1 MRQSAKSFEPKSIFG
16 ILTIG
21 LILLIVAFSLGGAG
35 MIVMQYHE
43 LRSKD
48 GAATEVVRM
57 RNGVFAI
64 LDVVRAHDAVEAAL
78 LEGHLNG
85 AAGAQLHEAADLL
98 FARAES
104 FHDRAGKTPSESAQR
119 VITVL
124 NSMVASLD
132 NMMATPDR
140 ISTHTERLRD
150 TIKKTSAA
158 LVNYYDDHRKL
169 HIRAVARQENLLRQ
183 LVQTTLGLILMF
195 MVITIIA
202 IFLWRAEFLGRIHR
216 RRAEERANRL
226 AYFDALTGLPNR
238 TSFMKAASKI
248 MGTSPSPALFLID
261 LDDFKLVNDTHGH
274 HVGDAMLQLVGT
286 RLSGIFG
293 QNGGIAA
300 RLGGDEFAAILPN
313 GGKSQVLE
321 NFVQNV
327 IDQLAVP
334 EMHDGVKLLP
344 RISLGAATPEML
356 EPTEAPSLDALMRAA
371 DYALYEAKSAGR
383 FTGRIYDREMA
394 ATIAERRELK
404 QEMPTALKQGEFFV
418 EYQPQFNLHTGELHG
433 FEALARWRR
442 NGGVVPPGVF
452 IEIAEEDDFIIA
464 LDAWV
469 LREALTQ
476 GAVWNAAS
484 LAPVQISANLSAR
497 NFRSPSLI
505 ADISKALGES
515 GLRPEFLTLEITES
529 VLIEDWALTID
540 TLEEL
545 TALGMKIALD
555 DFGTGF
561 SSLSY
566 LRRLKV
572 DEVKIDRAF
581 VMDIETSDRTLMMLD
596 ALVDISQGLGM
607 QLTVEGIETPGQAT
621 ILSDLGGDV
630 GQGFLFSWPV
640 TPEEALEIVQSGTRI
655 QDFGS
660 NSHAHHAIGA

>member
-1 MRQSAKSFEPKSIFG
+1 MV
-16 ILTIG
+16 L
-21 LILLIVAFSLGGAG
+21 
-35 MIVMQYHE
+35 MQYRE
-43 LRSKD
+43 LRAKD
-48 GAATEVVRM
+48 GAEIEAVRM

-64 LDVVRAHDAVEAAL
+64 LDVVRAHEAIEDAIKV
-78 LEGHLNG
+78 GHLNG
-85 AAGAQLHEAADLL
+85 PSGVKLFEAADFL
-98 FARAES
+98 FVRAES
-104 FHDRAGKTPSESAQR
+104 FRDGMGTKPSESALK
-119 VITVL
+119 VIKVL
-124 NSMVASLD
+124 NDMMTTLD
-132 NMMATPDR
+132 HMMASPDQ
-140 ISTHTERLRD
+140 ISTDKERLRD
-150 TIKKTSAA
+150 TIKRTSAA
-158 LVNYYDDHRKL
+158 LVSYYDDQREL
-169 HIRAVARQENLLRQ
+169 HLRAVVRQDNLLRQ
-183 LVQTTLGLILMF
+183 LLRTTLGLILMF
-195 MVITIIA
+195 MVITIA
-202 IFLWRAEFLGRIHR
+202 SVFLWRAEFLGRIR
-216 RRAEERANRL
+216 RRQAEERANRL

-238 TSFMKAASKI
+238 ASFMKAASKI
-248 MGTSPSPALFLID
+248 MGTNTSPAMFLID

-274 HVGDAMLQLVGT
+274 HIGDAMLQLVGT
-286 RLSGIFG
+286 RLSRVFG

-300 RLGGDEFAAILPN
+300 RLGGDEFAAMLPN
-313 GGKSQVLE
+313 GGKMRALDG
-321 NFVQNV
+321 FVQSV

-356 EPTEAPSLDALMRAA
+356 EPTEAPSLDALIRAA

-383 FTGRIYDREMA
+383 FTGRIYDHAMA
-394 ATIAERRELK
+394 AKIAERRELK
-404 QEMPTALKQGEFFV
+404 QEMPAALERGEFFV

-452 IEIAEEDDFIIA
+452 IEIAEEDDFIVQ

-469 LREALTQ
+469 LQEALSR
-476 GAVWNAAS
+476 GVEWNKAS
-484 LAPVQISANLSAR
+484 SAPVQVSANLSAR

-505 ADISKALGES
+505 SDTANALSAS
-515 GLRPEFLTLEITES
+515 GLNPKLLTLEITES
-529 VLIEDWALTID
+529 VLIDDWALTLE
-540 TLEEL
+540 TLDGL
-545 TALGMKIALD
+545 SALGLKIALD

-581 VMDIETSDRTLMMLD
+581 VIDIETSDRTLMMLD

-640 TPEEALEIVQSGTRI
+640 TVEEAQQIVRSGTRI
-655 QDFGS
+655 QEFGS
-660 NSHAHHAIGA
+660 GSAARHAINS